1 MTNTFQTSLCPVC
14 GKLQSPVK
22 ALITQNRLGSKPDR
36 EKWTRLRNISQMGR
50 TGLAAGLDV
59 AGESEKK
66 EGIEDDSYTSGL
78 SNWVSGG
85 LVVPFTEPGK
95 SRRKTCW
102 QGKGV

>member
-1 MTNTFQTSLCPVC
+1 
-14 GKLQSPVK
+14 
-22 ALITQNRLGSKPDR
+22 
-36 EKWTRLRNISQMGR
+36 MGR

-78 SNWVSGG
+78 SNWVSRG